1 MKRESAARRE
11 VPTSPVDTP
20 LTRDRILAAAE
31 DVLRR
36 FGPAK
41 ATVVDVARALGVS
54 HAAVYRHVATK
65 AELRDLVVSRWA
77 EATLPPLRAIASGP
91 GPAPQRLRRLI
102 DALIAVKRRRAADDP
117 ELFAAYRTLSADAQS
132 IVAAHIEELV
142 GLAAMVIA
150 LRRTGRHVPH
160 PRSRSC
166 RRAVL
171 FATSRFHHPA
181 HAAEWA
187 DPAIDAAYNDVWQV
201 LMNGLCIATARG
213 LCPSSRVALRIAKLS
228 TQLRRR
234 SCMRVLSPVPQDS
247 SVLRLFRI

>member
-1 MKRESAARRE
+1 MKRGSAARRE
-11 VPTSPVDTP
+11 VARRPVDTP

-31 DVLRR
+31 DGLRR

-65 AELRDLVVSRWA
+65 AELRDLVVGRWA
-77 EATLPPLRAIASGP
+77 EATLPSLRAIASGS

-102 DALIAVKRRRAADDP
+102 DALVVVKRRRAADDP

-142 GLAAMVIA
+142 RLAAMVIRSGVKEGT
-150 LRRTGRHVPH
+150 LRAVDPVAAA
-160 PRSRSC
+160 
-166 RRAVL
+166 RAVL
-171 FATSRFHHPA
+171 FATTKFHHPA

-187 DPAIDAAYNDVWQV
+187 DPAIDAAYNDVWQL
-201 LMNGLCIATARG
+201 LMNGLRVTK
-213 LCPSSRVALRIAKLS
+213 SRS
-228 TQLRRR
+228 
-234 SCMRVLSPVPQDS
+234 
-247 SVLRLFRI
+247 

>member
-1 MKRESAARRE
+1 MKKESAARRE
-11 VPTSPVDTP
+11 VATPTIDTP
-20 LTRDRILAAAE
+20 LTRDRIVAAAE

-65 AELRDLVVSRWA
+65 AELRDLVVGRWA
-77 EATLPPLRAIASGP
+77 EATLPSLRAIASGP

-142 GLAAMVIA
+142 GLAAMVIRSGVKEGT
-150 LRRTGRHVPH
+150 LRAADPVAAG
-160 PRSRSC
+160 
-166 RRAVL
+166 RAVL

-187 DPAIDAAYNDVWQV
+187 DPAIDAAYNDVWQ
-201 LMNGLCIATARG
+201 LLENGL
-213 LCPSSRVALRIAKLS
+213 RVAKS
-228 TQLRRR
+228 R
-234 SCMRVLSPVPQDS
+234 S
-247 SVLRLFRI
+247 